1 MSEFLLQLRW
11 NGRFGNRMFQY
22 AYGATYARVT
32 GREFWLPAE
41 WEGTRLFRHQPH
53 GVVENNAIRLALTLP
68 DEGAASNQQR
78 LQAVQQYYPDA
89 ELIDTELAPD
99 PYVQPG
105 HPLCH
110 ASGCAYNT
118 AIFTPMSTRHLQH
131 LCEFSEEV
139 RRLKAYKRYFDIQ
152 GLYDVA
158 HLRRDDIS
166 DVAYNRTHVQGYSVV
181 SKASYLRAF
190 RKFGYAPESIQWVS
204 DDHTGKWHVGRH
216 VQFRGGWAYP
226 TGSQYLPGIMFD
238 WLDDFLKLYF
248 ARTIFRANSSF
259 SWWAGTLSPT
269 AQVFSPVIDKRH
281 IYGVDGLE
289 EITVDF
295 VEGNHPHWLYGHEKA
310 EIVLGE

>member
-32 GREFWLPAE
+32 GLEFWLPAE
-41 WEGTRLFRHQPH
+41 WEGTSLFRHQPH

-89 ELIDTELAPD
+89 ELIDTKLAPD
-99 PYVQPG
+99 PYVKPG

-110 ASGCAYNT
+110 ASGCAYNK
-118 AIFTPMSTRHLQH
+118 AVFTPMSNRHLQH

-181 SKASYLRAF
+181 SKESYRA
-190 RKFGYAPESIQWVS
+190 RSGNSAIRQSPSSGSRTITRGNGMLAGTCSSLAGGSIPRAHNTFPALCS
-204 DDHTGKWHVGRH
+204 
-216 VQFRGGWAYP
+216 
-226 TGSQYLPGIMFD
+226 TGSMTF
-238 WLDDFLKLYF
+238 
-248 ARTIFRANSSF
+248 
-259 SWWAGTLSPT
+259 
-269 AQVFSPVIDKRH
+269 
-281 IYGVDGLE
+281 
-289 EITVDF
+289 
-295 VEGNHPHWLYGHEKA
+295 
-310 EIVLGE
+310 